1 MVVESCFVWKER
13 SIMDDASMMDPILE
27 RAVHSLIRSV
37 ASCVE
42 CTPSLPSDG
51 TIFALFV

>member
-1 MVVESCFVWKER
+1 
-13 SIMDDASMMDPILE
+13 MDDASMMDPILE

-51 TIFALFV
+51 TMFAMFV